1 MSPVLSV
8 EKACRDYR
16 RQAFVALV
24 YNIPI
29 VSAVTARLIKFI
41 YKEERRYFAMV
52 ENVGTQDPRP
62 DTIGMDLIIIYT
74 DGGARGNPGPA
85 GAGVYIVNESG
96 ETLKEISRFLGT
108 QTNNVAE
115 YEAVVIAL
123 QELKKLFGKK
133 THGMRF
139 ELRLDSELI
148 ARQLLHRYQVK
159 ESGLIPHFMRVHNL
173 RVSDFP
179 NLTITHV
186 RREQNKEA
194 DRLANE
200 AMDRG
205 V

>member
-1 MSPVLSV
+1 M
-8 EKACRDYR
+8 EK
-16 RQAFVALV
+16 V
-24 YNIPI
+24 I
-29 VSAVTARLIKFI
+29 V
-41 YKEERRYFAMV
+41 
-52 ENVGTQDPRP
+52 
-62 DTIGMDLIIIYT
+62 YT
-74 DGGARGNPGPA
+74 DGGARGNPGSA
-85 GAGVYIVNESG
+85 GAGVYILNENG
-96 ETLKEISRFLGT
+96 DVLKEVSRFLGV

-133 THGMRF
+133 TRGMQF

-148 ARQLLHRYQVK
+148 ARQLLHQYQVK
-159 ESGLIPHFMRVHNL
+159 EEGLVPQFMRVHNL

-205 V
+205 M